1 VSRLTSRRAAAL
13 SIATLAAL
21 ATLSGCGAL
30 HPGVAVQ
37 AGDEKFSLQQVDE
50 ITRDVCTVIQS
61 DAGSAGAYAMESI
74 RRGVVRSLALRSAA
88 EQLAVQYDVEP
99 GTAYNA
105 VVKQY
110 DSKLTAVSDSEREH
124 AVTVLAAADYIQGV
138 LNAIGTAELTAAG
151 VTVDEAAAAAKGGEI
166 LKAWTVEHGIE
177 VDPRFDLVLG
187 DTGLE
192 SVHTDTSYALSDFAT
207 QAGADQPSA
216 EFVAA
221 LPQSQRC
228 GQSVG

>member
-1 VSRLTSRRAAAL
+1 MSRLISSRAAAL
-13 SIATLAAL
+13 SVAAL
-21 ATLSGCGAL
+21 TALTTLSGCGAL

-37 AGDEKFSLQQVDE
+37 AGDEKLSLKQVDE

-61 DAGSAGAYAMESI
+61 DAGSAGAYPMATI
-74 RRGVVRSLALRSAA
+74 RREVVRLLALRSAA

-99 GTAYNA
+99 GSAYNKA
-105 VVKQY
+105 VKSF
-110 DSKLTAVSDSEREH
+110 DSQLTGVSDAEREH
-124 AVTVLAAADYIQGV
+124 AVTVLAGADYIQGV

-151 VTVDEAAAAAKGGEI
+151 VTVDQAAAAAKGGEI

-177 VDPRFDLVLG
+177 VDPRFGLVLS
-187 DTGLE
+187 DTGLD
-192 SVHTDTSYALSDFAT
+192 SVQTDTSYALSDFAT
-207 QAGADQPSA
+207 QAGSDQPSA

-228 GQSVG
+228 G